1 MIGAICLGIAL
12 LATSNAPLVD
22 AAIHDALSS
31 PRVQAER
38 VGDGPEALLERLA
51 TAGPDGQAAIEI
63 RRELIDRWPDDER
76 APGWMVDQ
84 AEALLRAVSWQGAD
98 TAVLVGVPDDVQ
110 RDEVLRLAGE
120 SFRLLNTAQG
130 RLYEPAED
138 DTIEDERV
146 YDAEV
151 RVPFYR
157 GRAALLLSAV
167 SAGAARKTHA
177 TTAVESLGDLSL
189 PEGPAEDT
197 RLVNLALARRILG
210 DAAGARRVLLDVLGQ
225 SDAPPAEA
233 WLGLVAASRAP
244 AELDDAIRR
253 VQRAGRPFVVD
264 GRADPL
270 LTVLR
275 ADAISR
281 ALVDAWERTDRADDE
296 LLRRAFAEQISL
308 LDRDDLGLDPAQRR
322 ALAYRTISLL
332 SDGSM
337 PYERLQPTVALVRGV
352 ELARAGSRDQALAM
366 LADVTG
372 RAGAGDVAAEALWE
386 SAVIFTASARPGD
399 RVRAV
404 RVLLELV
411 DRWPEHPRRDE
422 ALSAAAATAFA
433 AVKASTGADDAMAA
447 FMDAVGV
454 IDENG
459 GPDADRWRLEAA
471 RLLLNSADTRG
482 LDLLERISPD
492 SPQAE
497 TARSLYRASL
507 TAMLDQAWSDLHDAR
522 ARGDD
527 RAVRKIAGGTILP
540 TARRAATHETDRPD
554 RFRLDLA
561 DALTETGVAGGMSIY
576 LDLLK
581 RDIIPTGLPAW
592 RSGRDHLRLGL
603 ARSLL
608 NAGRRA
614 DAFAELR
621 SLVESID
628 ARGQRPRPEPYWHAW
643 TLIVEMLAGES
654 ADRSATIRAHVKR
667 LELIDPDLGGKP
679 WRSRINAAHR
689 E

>member
-12 LATSNAPLVD
+12 LATPSAPVAD
-22 AAIHDALSS
+22 AAISDANVS
-31 PRVQAER
+31 PRVQVER

-51 TAGPDGQAAIEI
+51 AAGPDEQTAIEI
-63 RRELIDRWPDDER
+63 RRELIERWPEDER

-98 TAVLVGVPDDVQ
+98 TAVLVGVPDDAQ

-138 DTIEDERV
+138 EAIEDERV

-167 SAGAARKTHA
+167 SAAAARKTHA

-197 RLVNLALARRILG
+197 RLVNLALAQRILG
-210 DAAGARRVLLDVLGQ
+210 DAAGARQVLLDVLARAEQ
-225 SDAPPAEA
+225 APAEA
-233 WLGLVAASRAP
+233 WLGLVAASRTP

-253 VQRAGRPFVVD
+253 VHSAGRPFVVD

-281 ALVDAWERTDRADDE
+281 ALVDAWERTDRADDD

-308 LDRDDLGLDPAQRR
+308 LDRDDLGIDPAQRR

-337 PYERLQPTVALVRGV
+337 PYGRLQPTVALVRGV
-352 ELARAGSRDQALAM
+352 ELARAGSRAKALAM
-366 LADVTG
+366 LADVAE
-372 RAGAGDVAAEALWE
+372 RAGAGDAAADALWE
-386 SAVIFTASARPGD
+386 SAVILMASPKD

-411 DRWPEHPRRDE
+411 RRWPEHPRHDE
-422 ALSAAAATAFA
+422 ALSAAATTAYA
-433 AVKASTGADDAMAA
+433 AVKASAGADDAKAA
-447 FMDAVGV
+447 FMEAVGV
-454 IDENG
+454 IDEKG

-471 RLLLNSADTRG
+471 RLLLEAADARG

-492 SPQAE
+492 SSQAE
-497 TARSLYRASL
+497 AASSLYRASL
-507 TAMLDQAWSDLHDAR
+507 AAMLDQAWSDLHDAR
-522 ARGDD
+522 ARGDG
-527 RAVRKIAGGTILP
+527 RVVRKIAGETILP
-540 TARRAATHETDRPD
+540 MARRAATHETAD

-576 LDLLK
+576 RDLLK
-581 RDIIPTGLPAW
+581 RDAPPAGLPAW
-592 RSGRDHLRLGL
+592 RSGRDHIRLGL

-608 NAGRRA
+608 NAGKRA
-614 DAFAELR
+614 DAFAEFR

-643 TLIVEMLAGES
+643 TLIVEMLGSES

-667 LELIDPDLGGKP
+667 LELIDLDLGGEP
-679 WRSRINAAHR
+679 WLSRLTR
-689 E
+689 VSDE